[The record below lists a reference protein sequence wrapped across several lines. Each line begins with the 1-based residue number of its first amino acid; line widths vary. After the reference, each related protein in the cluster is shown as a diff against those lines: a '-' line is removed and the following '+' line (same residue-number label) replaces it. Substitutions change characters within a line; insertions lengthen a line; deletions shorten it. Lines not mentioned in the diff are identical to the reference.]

1 MLDYVMPKWKDIA
14 KLSDREEKTRE
25 AAFEAQML
33 AMLATDE
40 PKSPVASSPSPAI
53 TAPAPSII
61 TRDGV
66 QISVTEN
73 GETTLYDLATAPA
86 PVREQVSN
94 AWGLF
99 PGSTAPPIIT
109 SAPAASD
116 APPAPTS
123 RPRTLRFAMTLN
135 LFVPGAGQFYLGQ
148 RIAGVLYAG
157 GFCACLGAMLVLF
170 VRAYSQYLQLATN
183 GDILES
189 GTLESMAR
197 AFQVGPLVVL
207 SVIGTLIYIASAIHL
222 AVTRGRQRP
231 SL

>member
-1 MLDYVMPKWKDIA
+1 MPKWKDIA

-33 AMLATDE
+33 ATLAADKSE
-40 PKSPVASSPSPAI
+40 PSVAISSPPPI
-53 TAPAPSII
+53 TAELKSVPTAH
-61 TRDGV
+61 DGV

-73 GETTLYDLATAPA
+73 GKTTLYDLATAPA
-86 PVREQVSN
+86 PVREQVRN

-99 PGSTAPPIIT
+99 PRSSVPPVVA
-109 SAPAASD
+109 SAPATSA
-116 APPAPTS
+116 APSTLTP

-148 RIAGVLYAG
+148 RTSGLLYAG
-157 GFCACLGAMLVLF
+157 GFCACLVAMLVLF

-189 GTLESMAR
+189 GNLETIASVFHA
-197 AFQVGPLVVL
+197 GPLVGL
-207 SVIGTLIYIASAIHL
+207 SVIGTLIYLVSAIHL
-222 AVTRGRQRP
+222 VVTRSRQRP
-231 SL
+231 LP